1 MPSAKSDPLD
11 LVFMALGDA
20 TRRQMVHML
29 AKGEMRVT
37 ELAEPFAMS
46 LNAVSKHIKVLE
58 NANLVKRRVEGR
70 VHYLTLIPEQL
81 TGALDWISIYRYFW
95 QRRFDQLENKLLEEE
110 KH

>member
-11 LVFMALGDA
+11 RVFLALGDA

-29 AKGEMRVT
+29 ANGELRVT
-37 ELAEPFAMS
+37 ELAKPFDMS

-58 NANLVKRRVEGR
+58 NANLVKRRIEGR
-70 VHYLTLIPEQL
+70 VHYLSLIPEQL

-95 QRRFDQLENKLLEEE
+95 QRRLNQLEDKLLEEE
-110 KH
+110 KN